1 MDNEQ
6 LLNRMQ
12 ENIQMVLETI
22 PEIQKNASDH
32 GLKSDLASQ
41 ESLYRDF
48 LSRIRKT
55 MDDNGYEIDSVNE
68 FLKLYSEWMTKIK
81 AMTDNSASHLAEL
94 CIEGY
99 TMGMVK
105 VLQDRH
111 QFSNAAR
118 ESLALALELADQH
131 QKSIECL
138 KQYL

>member
-12 ENIQMVLETI
+12 QNIQMVLETI

-118 ESLALALELADQH
+118 ENLALALELADQH